1 MNQYADPTS
10 ESSGPSGPSPSFE
23 TLLLRAHPETALIH
37 ELGSR
42 LRTLPLP
49 IASWDDLV
57 RKLQDEPVP
66 ELLLVPRPGVP
77 CLPDAL
83 FPIRD
88 EADLAVKLTA
98 TIRTF
103 LRQARAGAGSAALLT
118 LPLHKRLA
126 DIAGETTGTG
136 RGSGV
141 FDDGS
146 LLGAERASA
155 SDKETRSA
163 WVVTLVLTDCAT
175 GQLLPGAWITD
186 WVHTYIFDV
195 NAQFIAVIN
204 GGYTAYAVLVMREGY
219 INRRFV
225 LDISMAGTTQYI
237 CIDRAV

>member
-1 MNQYADPTS
+1 MNQYTDPTS
-10 ESSGPSGPSPSFE
+10 ESSESFE

-66 ELLLVPRPGVP
+66 ELLQVPEPNAQ

-103 LRQARAGAGSAALLT
+103 LRQAQAGAGSPARLT

-126 DIAGETTGTG
+126 DVAGETTGTG
-136 RGSGV
+136 RRTGV
-141 FDDGS
+141 FEDGS
-146 LLGAERASA
+146 FLGAERTGASVR
-155 SDKETRSA
+155 DTRFV

-175 GQLLPGAWITD
+175 GELLPWSWITD
-186 WVHTYIFDV
+186 WTNTYLFDA
-195 NAQFIAVIN
+195 NAQFIAVID
-204 GGYTAYAVLVMREGY
+204 GTWSAYAVLVMREGY

-225 LDISMAGTTQYI
+225 LDSATMAGTTQYI
-237 CIDRAV
+237 CINRAV